1 MLFLNHC
8 AALPAIFLVIGTAA
22 TAGGSKNDCAQ
33 LSGDA
38 AITACEK
45 AIGENPNDP
54 FSYFYRGVEYK
65 KKGDIERSITDYD
78 KAIALNPKIAVFYN
92 NRGNAFKDKGDL
104 GRALADY
111 NEAIALNPSLDSA
124 YQSRGSYF
132 RSRGEYAQAIS
143 DYNQAIRLNSK
154 NASSLSGRCRT
165 FALADR
171 ELRQALD
178 DCDAARRIAPDI
190 PDIHNSRGLVHLKLG
205 AFEEALKDYE
215 FAIAFDSLDADS
227 LYGHD
232 LALRGLGHE
241 AVASAELALAKS
253 IKSDIADIYAQY
265 FPR

>member
-1 MLFLNHC
+1 MLFLNYC

-22 TAGGSKNDCAQ
+22 AADGSKNDCAQ

-65 KKGDIERSITDYD
+65 KKGDIERSLTDYD

-92 NRGNAFKDKGDL
+92 NRGNAF
-104 GRALADY
+104 
-111 NEAIALNPSLDSA
+111 
-124 YQSRGSYF
+124 Q
-132 RSRGEYAQAIS
+132 
-143 DYNQAIRLNSK
+143 
-154 NASSLSGRCRT
+154 
-165 FALADR
+165 
-171 ELRQALD
+171 
-178 DCDAARRIAPDI
+178 DI
-190 PDIHNSRGLVHLKLG
+190 
-205 AFEEALKDYE
+205 
-215 FAIAFDSLDADS
+215 
-227 LYGHD
+227 YGHG
-232 LALRGLGHE
+232 LALRGLGHG